1 MSNTTPKG
9 KSNECQ
15 ISHFSLP
22 AKEFTT
28 GIVQLTVLAPVV
40 LNYKIIIHWKDSH
53 YLKAFFQMFSV
64 FLQYYLCIDCLINVV
79 SLQRSQAIQKY
90 GSSHVLLKPIRD
102 TWNRPHH
109 VYITIHIK
117 NALEYLQQAY
127 MHCQKCQ
134 HYWDLIAKT
143 FNVNKRHYLGWVVL
157 TTNTGIKK

>member
-1 MSNTTPKG
+1 MSNLTFQSSSKG
-9 KSNECQ
+9 VHNRDS
-15 ISHFSLP
+15 STDS
-22 AKEFTT
+22 T
-28 GIVQLTVLAPVV
+28 GTSCIKLQDHNTL
-40 LNYKIIIHWKDSH
+40 KRQSH

-127 MHCQKCQ
+127 THCQKCQ